1 MRKNKK
7 TKIKMITSDN
17 SFNVMTNNLVAFNDE
32 QGVTLKDTN
41 ISFTDVVTSVLEGID
56 TRIAVF
62 EGNSKQIKDGGLS
75 IAEVIAN
82 IPITYLSSIEEYIVQ
97 DKDVMIIAANNMQ
110 ILLPPVASNIN
121 RQLILKYQDNQS
133 QGITINAVGLDS
145 IDGTQTVT
153 LNGSGYLHLVASN
166 AGDNRWH
173 VISSS
178 INEENPNPV
187 LETITCTDGPSSLQ
201 DTTINGLLT
210 ANNISCNGNGIF
222 NSIRSIGNITGN
234 QLGLSGGNN
243 SYLVIDASSEQEQ
256 NLTLTFPS
264 TSGTVG
270 QVLSTDGQGNL
281 NWVNNGGGGGGSG
294 TVTSVG
300 LANTDNN
307 LVISGSPVTDSG
319 NIQVNLN
326 SNITAKLGSFNYLES
341 NSAIVN
347 GQVIADDFITS
358 GGLVAEGTLSGGTLT
373 SKGDITAASD
383 ITSIRL
389 NLTVNDTTHLTLEP
403 NIAQKN
409 DVTLILPPNAG
420 EANQV
425 LSTDGNGNLAWVD
438 TNIVIDNS
446 TTGKSTLNG
455 TTGVVIKTSAI
466 TADSIVSITRNAGLG
481 TPQIVTKTGNLIV
494 GSIIDK
500 VSFTVYSTTEND
512 ADNFDWFILNPKTS

>member
-7 TKIKMITSDN
+7 TKMITSNN
-17 SFNVMTNNLVAFNDE
+17 SFNAMTNNFVAFNDA

-41 ISFTDVVTSVLEGID
+41 ISFTDVVTSALEGID
-56 TRIAVF
+56 TQIVVF
-62 EGNSKQIKDGGLS
+62 DGNSKQIKDGGVT
-75 IAEVIAN
+75 IAEVRSI
-82 IPITYLSSIEEYIVQ
+82 IPITYLSSIEQYIVV
-97 DKDVMIIAANNMQ
+97 DGDLMIIAANSMQ
-110 ILLPPVASNIN
+110 IILPPVASNIN
-121 RQLILKYQDNQS
+121 RQLIFKYQDNQS
-133 QGITINAVGLDS
+133 QEITINAVGLDS
-145 IDGTQTVT
+145 IDGTQTVI

-187 LETITCTDGPSSLQ
+187 FETITCTESPSSLQ

-222 NSIRSIGNITGN
+222 NSIHSIGNITGN
-234 QLGLSGGNN
+234 QLGLSGNNN
-243 SYLVIDASSEQEQ
+243 SYLVIAANPDQEQ
-256 NLTLTFPS
+256 NLTLTYPNTLGIS
-264 TSGTVG
+264 G

-281 NWVNNGGGGGGSG
+281 SWINNGGGGGSG

-300 LANTDNN
+300 ISNSDGN
-307 LVISGSPVTDSG
+307 LIITGSPVTTSG
-319 NIQVNLN
+319 NIQVNL
-326 SNITAKLGSFNYLES
+326 SDNITAKLGTFDYLES
-341 NSAIVN
+341 NSAIVK
-347 GQVIADDFITS
+347 GQVIADDFTTS
-358 GGLVAEGTLSGGTLT
+358 GGIVSEGTVLAGTLT

-383 ITSIRL
+383 VTSLRL
-389 NLTVNDTTHLTLEP
+389 NLNANDITHLTLEP

-409 DVTLILPPNAG
+409 NLTLILPPNAG

-425 LSTDGNGNLAWVD
+425 LSTDGYGNLSWVD

-446 TTGKSTLNG
+446 TAGKSTLNG

-466 TADSIVSITRNAGLG
+466 TTNSIVSITRNVGLG
-481 TPQIVTKTGNLIV
+481 IPQTVTKTGNLIV
-494 GSIIDK
+494 GSIIEK

-512 ADNFDWFILNPKTS
+512 ADNFDWFILNPKIS

>member
-7 TKIKMITSDN
+7 TKMIPSNN
-17 SFNVMTNNLVAFNDE
+17 SFNAMTNNLVVFNDE

-41 ISFTDVVTSVLEGID
+41 ISSTDVVTSVLEGID

-110 ILLPPVASNIN
+110 FVLPPVASNIN
-121 RQLILKYQDNQS
+121 RQLIFKYQDNQS

-145 IDGTQTVT
+145 IDGDQTVT

-173 VISSS
+173 IISSS

-187 LETITCTDGPSSLQ
+187 FETITCTESPSSLQ

-210 ANNISCNGNGIF
+210 ANNISCNGEGIF
-222 NSIRSIGNITGN
+222 NSLHSKGDITGN
-234 QLGLSGGNN
+234 QLGLSGNNN
-243 SYLVIDASSEQEQ
+243 SYLVIAANPNQEQ
-256 NLTLTFPS
+256 NLTLTYPDTLGIS
-264 TSGTVG
+264 G

-281 NWVNNGGGGGGSG
+281 NWINNGGGGGSG

-300 LANTDNN
+300 LTNTDKN
-307 LVISGSPVTDSG
+307 LTITGSPVTSSG
-319 NIQVNLN
+319 NIAVNL
-326 SNITAKLGSFNYLES
+326 SDNITAKIGSFDYLES
-341 NSAIVN
+341 NSAIVK
-347 GQVIADDFITS
+347 GQVIADDFNTS
-358 GGLVAEGTLSGGTLT
+358 GGLVAEGTVSAGTLI
-373 SKGDITAASD
+373 SKGDITATSD
-383 ITSIRL
+383 ITSMRL
-389 NLTVNDTTHLTLEP
+389 NLNVNDTAHLTLEP

-409 DVTLILPPNAG
+409 DLTLILPPNAG

-425 LSTDGNGNLAWVD
+425 LSTDGYGNLSWVD

-446 TTGKSTLNG
+446 TAGKSTLNG
-455 TTGVVIKTSAI
+455 TAGVVIKTSAI

-481 TPQIVTKTGNLIV
+481 IPQIVTKTGNLIV
-494 GSIIDK
+494 GSIINE
-500 VSFTVYSTTEND
+500 VSFTVYSTTED
-512 ADNFDWFILNPKTS
+512 DTDNFDWFILNPKIS